1 MHSHAH
7 TCAKHAPNDQIAT
20 TMHQICMRVRSS
32 GAKMFGPSA
41 CWVQPQWQC
50 QGCCTCIHIKHTHAH
65 SYHTTSINIHA
76 HIHTHAVHVHTA
88 THMHTCTH
96 TYTHCMHVHTVTHMH
111 AHTHWYNHTGTCA
124 CIPTSPG
131 TSVYGTPFW
140 VTTQRSGPGRSTQSR
155 KMRFMTWHRTS
166 ESRGWGL
173 VTKSRGHRGLTCC
186 LGPRVDRGVKE
197 FAFGKDAV
205 SCVLY

>member
-1 MHSHAH
+1 MTSLQQPC
-7 TCAKHAPNDQIAT
+7 TKYECLCVRAT
-20 TMHQICMRVRSS
+20 ISVASPCPTQL
-32 GAKMFGPSA
+32 
-41 CWVQPQWQC
+41 QWQC
-50 QGCCTCIHIKHTHAH
+50 QVCCTCIHIKHTHA
-65 SYHTTSINIHA
+65 YHTTSIHIHA

-166 ESRGWGL
+166 ESRGWGV
-173 VTKSRGHRGLTCC
+173 VTVSRGHRGLTCC